1 MQSLPPWP
9 LQMLGLP
16 VLCRAPFVTA
26 AGRRLRPSP
35 KVTHPCYTESSTQIH
50 SAGVNRRRSH
60 PLGASEHQA
69 PWFLPKKG

>member
-1 MQSLPPWP
+1 MQRLPPWL

-26 AGRRLRPSP
+26 AGSRLRPSP

-50 SAGVNRRRSH
+50 SVGPGRKLLEITS
-60 PLGASEHQA
+60 PG
-69 PWFLPKKG
+69 GI